1 MDKLTKIINRTI
13 KAIESSQNQIYDIAE
28 ESRKQCRLIEEELSQ
43 VKAKTIEI
51 ISLVEKLE
59 KQDRNG
65 RYRLM
70 IVNKNFK
77 DYSEKEIKL
86 AYENAKDLQL
96 QLSTK
101 KTEEQIYINKRNEL
115 EIRLKTAQDTLAKAE
130 KLVSQIGVV
139 LGYLSGD
146 LQDVHVQLEDLKEK
160 QYLGIKVIKAQEEER
175 SRLSREIHDGPAQIL
190 ANVVLKSELCEKL
203 IDIDKERAKQE
214 LKNLKDTIRLSLTD
228 VRKIIYDLRPMSLD
242 DLGLIPTIT
251 QLIDKFVEETDIFVE
266 FNVFGI
272 AEKLQSAVE
281 LTIFRI
287 VQEAL
292 ANVRKHSKA
301 TRVSVKIEFLK
312 KSIGLVISDNGIGFD
327 DSSSHKVNVDSGY
340 GLLSMQERA
349 ELLGGKFELIS
360 KLGKGTKVLAS
371 MPINLQGGI

>member
-312 KSIGLVISDNGIGFD
+312 KVLGL
-327 DSSSHKVNVDSGY
+327 
-340 GLLSMQERA
+340 
-349 ELLGGKFELIS
+349 
-360 KLGKGTKVLAS
+360 
-371 MPINLQGGI
+371 

>member
-203 IDIDKERAKQE
+203 IDIDKERSKQE